1 MISPYLAVLS
11 EEDRRELLRIARR
24 RRFARNE
31 VVFHEGDPA
40 DTLHLLDRGHVGVR
54 TTTPLGDVALL
65 SVLGPGEAFGEM
77 ALIDQS
83 PRNAT
88 VVALDVCETI
98 ALHRSSFDE
107 LRRVHPEVD
116 RLLLAAMVAEV
127 RRVSSQLLEVMYVPV
142 HKRLYRRLV
151 DLARLYGDGQSRQHP
166 PHPGGPGSAH
176 RNDAPDLQQ
185 VPGRGRGR
193 WPVAGRARPG

>member
-88 VVALDVCETI
+88 VVAL
-98 ALHRSSFDE
+98 RR
-107 LRRVHPEVD
+107 LRD
-116 RLLLAAMVAEV
+116 DLLAPDEF
-127 RRVSSQLLEVMYVPV
+127 RRASP
-142 HKRLYRRLV
+142 R
-151 DLARLYGDGQSRQHP
+151 P
-166 PHPGGPGSAH
+166 P
-176 RNDAPDLQQ
+176 
-185 VPGRGRGR
+185 RG
-193 WPVAGRARPG
+193 